1 MKKEISPGIM
11 FGIIAAVVLLVGG
24 AIWMSLGREPAK
36 VDIKQFSAEELRDPD
51 PPRGGRPGG

>member
-1 MKKEISPGIM
+1 MVAGV
-11 FGIIAAVVLLVGG
+11 IALVVIVVGG
-24 AIWMSLGREPAK
+24 ALWMTLGREPAK